1 MIHYNAVPRS
11 KLDRILH
18 VSIYTI
24 SCYIK
29 DVLFGILVEVPSDLL
44 VEDLVSLVDVCDW
57 LVAVVLGLS
66 LLLAEASC
74 QLKPTA

>member
-18 VSIYTI
+18 VSINITQNWW
-24 SCYIK
+24 
-29 DVLFGILVEVPSDLL
+29 DVLFGILVEVSSDFL
-44 VEDLVSLVDVCDW
+44 VEDLVSLVDVRDW

-66 LLLAEASC
+66 LLLAEAVR
-74 QLKPTA
+74 QL